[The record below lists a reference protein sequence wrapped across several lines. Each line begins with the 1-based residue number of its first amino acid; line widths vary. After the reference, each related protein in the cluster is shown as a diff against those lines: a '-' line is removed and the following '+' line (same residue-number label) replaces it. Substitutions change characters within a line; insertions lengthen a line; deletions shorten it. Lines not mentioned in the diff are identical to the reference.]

1 MATYKSLN
9 SMKAKLLEKLQR
21 RLQNNFPDYEFD
33 EEFLGDYFDD
43 ACAIIKDWR
52 KLKDDSVILSG
63 IYDTNILKF
72 IVESLNI
79 AGLEGQSSSS
89 ANGITK
95 SFYATPEANL
105 KVLFRSLYRRV
116 DMISK
121 RDSKPILVKFAI
133 GTSEEDSREKI
144 YQDNWDLVY
153 GLIRDPS
160 GSLATNEYGQEE
172 DFDRVITL
180 NAGAKLDLL
189 ITILQS

>member
-1 MATYKSLN
+1 
-9 SMKAKLLEKLQR
+9 MKAKLLEKLQR

-105 KVLFRSLYRRV
+105 KSSIPQSL
-116 DMISK
+116 
-121 RDSKPILVKFAI
+121 
-133 GTSEEDSREKI
+133 
-144 YQDNWDLVY
+144 
-153 GLIRDPS
+153 
-160 GSLATNEYGQEE
+160 
-172 DFDRVITL
+172 
-180 NAGAKLDLL
+180 
-189 ITILQS
+189 